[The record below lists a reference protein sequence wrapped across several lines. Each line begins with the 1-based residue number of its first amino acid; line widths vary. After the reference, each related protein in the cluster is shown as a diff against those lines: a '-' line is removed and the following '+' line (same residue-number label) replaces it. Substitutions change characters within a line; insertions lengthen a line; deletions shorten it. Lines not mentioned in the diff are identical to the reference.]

1 MKVNCDQ
8 LAGLLPD
15 FFDGDLSREQ
25 SDAAIDHLATC
36 ASCRL
41 TVDELEGVRTLAS
54 DHGRLELPPES
65 KERIRRSL
73 GLP

>member
-8 LAGLLPD
+8 LAGLLPE
-15 FFDGDLSREQ
+15 FFDGDLSTEQ

-41 TVDELEGVRTLAS
+41 TVEELEGVRTLGS
-54 DHGRLELPPES
+54 DHGRLELPPAS
-65 KERIRRSL
+65 KQRIRRSL
-73 GLP
+73 DLP

>member
-8 LAGLLPD
+8 LAGLLSE
-15 FFDGDLSREQ
+15 FFDGDLSTEQ

-36 ASCRL
+36 EACRL

-54 DHGRLELPPES
+54 DHGRLELPSES
-65 KERIRRSL
+65 KDRIRRSL
-73 GLP
+73 EFD

>member
-15 FFDGDLSREQ
+15 FFDGDLSREH
-25 SDAAIDHLATC
+25 SDAAVDHLATC

-65 KERIRRSL
+65 KDRIRRSL
-73 GLP
+73 GLS

>member
-15 FFDGDLSREQ
+15 FFDGELSTEQ

-36 ASCRL
+36 EACRL
-41 TVDELEGVRTLAS
+41 TVDELSGVRTLAS
-54 DHGRLELPPES
+54 DHGRLELPAES
-65 KERIRRSL
+65 KDRIRRSL
-73 GLP
+73 DLD

>member
-8 LAGLLPD
+8 LAGLLPE
-15 FFDGDLSREQ
+15 FFDGDLSTEQ

-36 ASCRL
+36 SSCRL

-54 DHGRLELPPES
+54 DHGRLELPPAS

-73 GLP
+73 DLP

>member
-1 MKVNCDQ
+1 MKLSCDQ
-8 LAGLLPD
+8 LGGLLPE
-15 FFDGDLSREQ
+15 FFDGDLSTEQ

-36 ASCRL
+36 TSCRL

-54 DHGRLELPPES
+54 EHGRLELPPAS

-73 GLP
+73 DLD

>member
-8 LAGLLPD
+8 LAGLLPE
-15 FFDGDLSREQ
+15 FFDGELSTEQ

-36 ASCRL
+36 ASCRP

-54 DHGRLELPPES
+54 EHGRLELPSES

-73 GLP
+73 NLD

>member
-8 LAGLLPD
+8 LAGLLSE
-15 FFDGDLSREQ
+15 FFDGDLSTEQ

-36 ASCRL
+36 EACRL

-65 KERIRRSL
+65 RDRIRRSL
-73 GLP
+73 DLG

>member
-8 LAGLLPD
+8 LAGLLPE
-15 FFDGDLSREQ
+15 FFDGELSAEQ

-36 ASCRL
+36 ESCRL

-54 DHGRLELPPES
+54 EHGRLELPPAS

-73 GLP
+73 DLD